1 MTILLCIGKF
11 SCRGDVAQIKGINGL
26 HPQSYTEKFLSSILM
41 LLVITSFVTV
51 ANPTP
56 MKEKKTK
63 QNNKVNMSFT
73 QRPKKSIEE
82 SQVVVQW
89 GWDD

>member
-1 MTILLCIGKF
+1 M
-11 SCRGDVAQIKGINGL
+11 
-26 HPQSYTEKFLSSILM
+26 P
-41 LLVITSFVTV
+41 LVITSFVIV

-63 QNNKVNMSFT
+63 QNNKVNMSFI
-73 QRPKKSIEE
+73 QRPKKSIKE